1 MMYPV
6 GEACYL
12 DMDLTRRGC
21 RDCSCRGDSAG
32 FTLMTRRGHRVP
44 TCFLILTLPV
54 VLNSLLLPK
63 NRLQLYLVDYAAH
76 KTKSKIFADGQ
87 SKDEVMQAQTQTAEL
102 SLESALNSA
111 VNSLESMSWRLEMCM
126 AQLEKELDATRLA
139 LVSARSEL
147 DWTRTEIRT
156 MNKSLTR
163 SKWMNSELKTE
174 STVCEE
180 YPKKFNPWEAQ
191 LALQRC
197 LVFMGNLRIIHELSH
212 WTSMRRSND
221 AKRTAVV
228 SSIKAS
234 PGVKTVGNGRYILV
248 GDATTSMNGRSFIQI
263 TYRASPLG
271 QPMGDALIIKY
282 SPNKEAMKREY
293 TNYQKVSIGVKSEV
307 FVQPVE
313 FLPVAGNEMPEMSA
327 LVMQRGVLDL
337 KAFLPEVGGK
347 LAGGL
352 LLDCAL
358 TALRC
363 VELLHSVN
371 LVWNDLK
378 TENFVVINDSRG
390 GLLFRGIDLES
401 CMMLRTTPVD
411 YTPEACP
418 PEFAMAFLKGGAK
431 SFTLDYSYDIWSFG
445 MFLYEIST
453 GQGFFD
459 GMSAQNITTTLP
471 NFIPNLEKVAHD
483 PALSDLISQCLSRDP
498 MDRPSIAQ
506 ICDHPFFYV

>member
-1 MMYPV
+1 MPLV
-6 GEACYL
+6 
-12 DMDLTRRGC
+12 
-21 RDCSCRGDSAG
+21 RDCSCRGDAAG
-32 FTLMTRRGHRVP
+32 FIKMTGCGHRVP

-63 NRLQLYLVDYAAH
+63 NRLQLYSVDNAAH
-76 KTKSKIFADGQ
+76 KTKSKIFRGRSADCL

-147 DWTRTEIRT
+147 DWTRTELRT
-156 MNKSLTR
+156 MN
-163 SKWMNSELKTE
+163 KTE

-180 YPKKFNPWEAQ
+180 YPKKSNPWEAQ

-221 AKRTAVV
+221 RKVV
-228 SSIKAS
+228 NYPTIFSRMFPDLS
-234 PGVKTVGNGRYILV
+234 GKTVGNGRYILV
-248 GDATTSMNGRSFIQI
+248 GDATTSMNGRSFIQT

-282 SPNKEAMKREY
+282 SPNKDAMKREY
-293 TNYQKVSIGVKSEV
+293 TNYQKVSIGGKSEV
-307 FVQPVE
+307 FVQPIE

-363 VELLHSVN
+363 VELLHSVK
-371 LVWNDLK
+371 LIWNDLK

-459 GMSAQNITTTLP
+459 GMSAQNITMTLP

>member
-1 MMYPV
+1 
-6 GEACYL
+6 
-12 DMDLTRRGC
+12 
-21 RDCSCRGDSAG
+21 
-32 FTLMTRRGHRVP
+32 
-44 TCFLILTLPV
+44 
-54 VLNSLLLPK
+54 
-63 NRLQLYLVDYAAH
+63 
-76 KTKSKIFADGQ
+76 
-87 SKDEVMQAQTQTAEL
+87 
-102 SLESALNSA
+102 
-111 VNSLESMSWRLEMCM
+111 M

-147 DWTRTEIRT
+147 DWTRTELRT

-180 YPKKFNPWEAQ
+180 YPKKSNPWEAQ

-212 WTSMRRSND
+212 WTSIMFPDLS
-221 AKRTAVV
+221 
-228 SSIKAS
+228 
-234 PGVKTVGNGRYILV
+234 GKTVGNGRYILV
-248 GDATTSMNGRSFIQI
+248 GDATTSMNGRSFIQT

-293 TNYQKVSIGVKSEV
+293 TNYQKVSIGGKSEV

-363 VELLHSVN
+363 VELLHSVK
-371 LVWNDLK
+371 LIWNDLK

-459 GMSAQNITTTLP
+459 GMSAQNITMTLP